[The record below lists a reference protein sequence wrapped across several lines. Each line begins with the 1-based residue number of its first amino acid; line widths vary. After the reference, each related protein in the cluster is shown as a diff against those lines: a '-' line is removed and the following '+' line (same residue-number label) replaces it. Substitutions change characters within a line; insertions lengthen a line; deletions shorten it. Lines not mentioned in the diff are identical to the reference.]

1 MGIKEDSMTR
11 NNRNHRHKLP
21 IPQRQG
27 RQLQAGAGV
36 SHRDLVVQRKKYQL
50 FASVPYVITTGTL
63 AYGLANINISTGPAG
78 VASAVY
84 ARLMQQASLVYEE
97 YRVRRVV
104 VRSQPGLGFTNDL
117 RIQSSTF
124 ARVDVNSQPTA
135 ATIDNLN
142 SVINS
147 ECCVNRTF
155 TERSNVRLADYKP
168 ICFSTGG
175 TGSASRP
182 ILPNAQQWY
191 NIDERDA
198 HLWRGVTVC
207 PVIPD
212 NTIAPNAL
220 ALTCWLE
227 VEMDFRSRRP
237 DFATFNLLSP
247 TDGSRVVRLAQDLYD
262 DDEDIEALGDSP
274 LTNATTP
281 TPEAGNME

>member
-1 MGIKEDSMTR
+1 MTR
-11 NNRNHRHKLP
+11 QMRTHRHKLP
-21 IPQRQG
+21 VHQRQG

-50 FASVPYVITTGTL
+50 FTSVPYSNTTGQL
-63 AYGLANINISTGPAG
+63 AYGLANLNISTGPAG
-78 VASAVY
+78 VASSVY
-84 ARLMQQASLVYEE
+84 ARLMQQAALVYEE
-97 YRVRRVV
+97 YRVRRVT

-117 RIQSSTF
+117 RIQSSIF

-135 ATIDNLN
+135 ATLDNLN

-175 TGSASRP
+175 TGASSRP
-182 ILPNAQQWY
+182 ILPNQQQWY
-191 NIDERDA
+191 NIDERA
-198 HLWRGVTVC
+198 SHLWRGVTVC

-212 NTIAPNAL
+212 SSIAPNAL

-237 DFATFNLLSP
+237 DFGAFSLLVNADGKSP
-247 TDGSRVVRLAQDLYD
+247 LSLAEESYNIENHLARGEFPPDSGSDSADDDAQDA
-262 DDEDIEALGDSP
+262 E
-274 LTNATTP
+274 
-281 TPEAGNME
+281 NMD